1 MLHWVTD
8 LIDNNGYALEIDTA
22 LITAHRTRSESG
34 FAHSAHRHRA
44 CVRGAAYGRHA
55 HALRCILPLA
65 PKLQAGL
72 RELEIEVALTSMLSR
87 RQ

>member
-8 LIDNNGYALEIDTA
+8 LIDNNGCAIDIETA
-22 LITAHRTRSESG
+22 LIAAHRTRSESR
-34 FAHSAHRHRA
+34 FSRSVHRHRA
-44 CVRGAAYGRHA
+44 RVRGAAYGRHA
-55 HALRCILPLA
+55 YALRCILPLA